1 MLDPSTYLEAGNLVE
16 RMRAVKSACESAPA
30 SAKKSVS
37 LRRYL
42 SAERAQT
49 CGDET
54 ECIRRLDAA
63 IQALI

>member
-1 MLDPSTYLEAGNLVE
+1 MLDPSTPIAGGNLVA
-16 RMRAVKSACESAPA
+16 RMRFVKSACDAAPA

-63 IQALI
+63 IKALK